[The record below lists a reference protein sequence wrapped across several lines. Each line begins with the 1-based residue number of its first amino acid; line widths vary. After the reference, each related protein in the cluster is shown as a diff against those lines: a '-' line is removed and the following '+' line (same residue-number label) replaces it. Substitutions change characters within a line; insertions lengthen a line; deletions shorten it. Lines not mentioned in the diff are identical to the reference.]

1 MYFFSNPSQYISP
14 TYRIDLHSN
23 FSTCSLTAK
32 DYLYVGHILTE
43 KDIELWC
50 FILHPVYKN
59 KQTRKTKTKNLPE
72 FMFIVRESFNP
83 DMTNQIIPLDQRIF
97 PQHFLFWF
105 YTFVIINSLLQCVVD
120 TWRNSAV
127 SLLALLPLLIIF
139 ADTHHCPQT
148 DLIPTIK
155 CKEESKRP
163 QLAFWF
169 VVLNDNN
176 KSFIQIYPHAFFRF
190 VPTRSKYDRYLRD
203 IHSTLRCYLL
213 FWS

>member
-1 MYFFSNPSQYISP
+1 
-14 TYRIDLHSN
+14 
-23 FSTCSLTAK
+23 
-32 DYLYVGHILTE
+32 
-43 KDIELWC
+43 
-50 FILHPVYKN
+50 
-59 KQTRKTKTKNLPE
+59 
-72 FMFIVRESFNP
+72 MFIVRESFNP
-83 DMTNQIIPLDQRIF
+83 DITNQIIPLDQRIF
-97 PQHFLFWF
+97 FQHFLFWS

-120 TWRNSAV
+120 TWRNSVV

-155 CKEESKRP
+155 CKEESKWP
-163 QLAFWF
+163 QLTFWF

-203 IHSTLRCYLL
+203 IHSTLRRYLL
-213 FWS
+213 FQSINSEKISVALTNFIHT